1 MGGGGDTSILDS
13 GAPHATVKFT
23 QSVREWAHVGGAT
36 RGDGTSVTEPPELRE
51 ARTVDAVCQRYSC
64 LPSELAEEDPY
75 VYRMLTLIAI
85 ADGKDAPA
93 ATPIDDALAGL
104 PMEIV

>member
-1 MGGGGDTSILDS
+1 M
-13 GAPHATVKFT
+13 
-23 QSVREWAHVGGAT
+23 
-36 RGDGTSVTEPPELRE
+36 TEPPELRE

-85 ADGKDAPA
+85 ADGKDAA
-93 ATPIDDALAGL
+93 APTPVDDALSGI
-104 PMEIV
+104 PMTVV